1 MTTTKA
7 LLATLEAKPSKEQ
20 EVADFLKAGL
30 PIVRGEPA
38 TTAWFAIQFGPTAY
52 GIFDAFPD
60 DAGRQAHV
68 NGQISKLLRENAD
81 LFAQAPDFTMLDV
94 LAVKLP

>member
-7 LLATLEAKPSKEQ
+7 LLATLEVKPGREQ
-20 EVADFLKAGL
+20 DVANFLRGGL
-30 PIVRGEPA
+30 PIVQDEPA
-38 TTAWFAIQFGPTAY
+38 TTAWFAIQFGPTTY

-60 DAGRQAHV
+60 EAGRQAHV
-68 NGQISKLLRENAD
+68 NGQIPKLLQENAD
-81 LFAQAPDFTMLDV
+81 LFAQPPDFTMLDV

>member
-7 LLATLEAKPSKEQ
+7 LLATLEAKPGREQ
-20 EVADFLKAGL
+20 DVAEFLTAGR
-30 PIVRGEPA
+30 PIGPGEPA
-38 TTAWFAIQFGPTAY
+38 TTAWFAIQFGPTTY

-60 DAGRQAHV
+60 DSGRQAHV
-68 NGQISKLLRENAD
+68 NGQIPKLLQENAD
-81 LFAQAPDFTMLDV
+81 LFAQAPNFTMLDV

>member
-1 MTTTKA
+1 MA
-7 LLATLEAKPSKEQ
+7 
-20 EVADFLKAGL
+20 
-30 PIVRGEPA
+30 A
-38 TTAWFAIQFGPTAY
+38 TTRTATTY

-68 NGQISKLLRENAD
+68 NGQIPKLLQENAD

>member
-7 LLATLEAKPSKEQ
+7 LLATLEVKPGREQ
-20 EVADFLKAGL
+20 DVANFLKAGL
-30 PIVRGEPA
+30 PIVQNEPA
-38 TTAWFAIQFGPTAY
+38 TTAWFAIQFGPRTY

-68 NGQISKLLRENAD
+68 NGQIPKLLQDNAD
-81 LFAQAPDFTMLDV
+81 LFAQEPDFKMLEV

>member
-1 MTTTKA
+1 MTITKA
-7 LLATLEAKPSKEQ
+7 LLATLEAKPGREQ
-20 EVADFLKAGL
+20 DVANFLKAGL
-30 PIVRGEPA
+30 PIVQDEPA
-38 TTAWFAIQFGPTAY
+38 TITWFAIQFGPTTY

-68 NGQISKLLRENAD
+68 NGQIPKLLQENAD
-81 LFAQAPDFTMLDV
+81 LFAQAPDFKMLDV